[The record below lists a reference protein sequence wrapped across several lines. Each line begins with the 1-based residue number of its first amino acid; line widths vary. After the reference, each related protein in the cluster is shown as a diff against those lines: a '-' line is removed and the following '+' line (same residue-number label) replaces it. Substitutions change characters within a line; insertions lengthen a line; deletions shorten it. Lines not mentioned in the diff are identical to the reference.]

1 METEV
6 IFRGI
11 VPCLLVA
18 FALHRG
24 YYVKTHSRPEEAT
37 LTKREEGL
45 LSKVAG
51 ILGMVGFLSVAA
63 YSIQPEWLAFGDLPI
78 PAALRWAGVGLAIL
92 GFALLQWAQ
101 VTLGKNWSDA
111 PRMMNEQSL
120 VTNGPYHYVRH
131 PIYTAFL
138 LILGSTLFIS
148 SNWLIG
154 VCLLGMAG
162 LEIISRIR
170 YEEAL
175 MSEYFGEQYRAYVEK
190 TGRLLPRLNP

>member
-1 METEV
+1 MENEV

-11 VPCLLVA
+11 VPALLVA

-24 YYVKTHSRPEEAT
+24 YYVKTHRRPEEAT
-37 LTKREEGL
+37 LTKREEGV

-51 ILGMVGFLSVAA
+51 ILGIVGFLSVVA
-63 YSIQPEWLAFGDLPI
+63 YAIHPDWLAFAGLPF

-101 VTLGKNWSDA
+101 VTLGKSWSDT
-111 PRMMNEQSL
+111 PRMMTEQSL
-120 VTNGPYHYVRH
+120 VTSGPYRYVRH

-154 VCLLGMAG
+154 ACLIGMAS
-162 LEIISRIR
+162 LEIISRIQ

-175 MSEYFGEQYRAYVEK
+175 MSEYFGEQYRAYMEK
-190 TGRLLPRLNP
+190 TGRLLPRLNS